1 MSERRPG
8 QGPEA
13 RHRRQDGSARRRGGA
28 SRGRPRRDRGSITP
42 LAVGFTTIA
51 LALILL
57 AAVITDIW
65 LAHRKLFA
73 LADSAALAA
82 AESFD
87 PAAGQAPGIV
97 LTDEGVTA
105 AARAYIEAVEGSS
118 RLRPIRVTGASPDG
132 LSAEVTLT
140 ADYSP
145 ALLSPFAESMTTLE
159 ASALVR
165 GALRL

>member
-1 MSERRPG
+1 MSAIAAGGCGRRSTG
-8 QGPEA
+8 DA
-13 RHRRQDGSARRRGGA
+13 
-28 SRGRPRRDRGSITP
+28 GSITP
-42 LAVGFTTIA
+42 LAIGFTTIA

-87 PAAGQAPGIV
+87 PSSGSEPGIV
-97 LTDEGVTA
+97 LTDAGVTSA
-105 AARAYIEAVEGSS
+105 AHAYISAVDVPQGFSS
-118 RLRPIRVTGASPDG
+118 LTVRGTSPDG
-132 LSAEVTLT
+132 LSAQVVLSV
-140 ADYSP
+140 DYSP
-145 ALLSPFAESMTTLE
+145 ALLSPFAARVTTLE
-159 ASALVR
+159 ANALVR